1 MAADNTVVDTP
12 TSDTGAARTGP
23 LSGITVVDLSRILAG
38 PYCTLMM
45 AELGARVIKVETPGT
60 GDDARHYGPFVNGKS
75 AYFQSVNRGKQ
86 SIALNLKED
95 GDRATFD
102 KLLAKADVVVENF
115 RPGTMEKLG
124 YGWDTLHAKYPKL
137 IYAAASG
144 FGHSGPDMKRP
155 AYDMVVQGMGG
166 IMSITGHEGA
176 PPTRIGTSIG
186 DIGAGLFTAIGVM
199 SALFNRA
206 MTGEA
211 SKVDIGMF
219 DCQVALLENAAM
231 RYFVTGKAPGP
242 LGARHPSITPF
253 QAFNTQDGHII
264 IAAGNDS
271 LFHKMADALGK
282 PEWKDDPRY
291 TTNDLRATHVKE
303 LEAEIEA
310 ILTTAPTGHWME
322 VMDAAGLP
330 AGPINNIGQ
339 AVEYPQAA
347 ARNMVV
353 EVDDPITGPMKV
365 VGNPIK
371 ISGFLDPTTRP
382 PAPNLDQDREQ
393 ILREIEQ

>member
-1 MAADNTVVDTP
+1 MAAEDKA
-12 TSDTGAARTGP
+12 SDQSAAETRTGP

-75 AYFQSVNRGKQ
+75 AYFQSVNRGKE
-86 SIALNLKED
+86 SIALNLKDDADKAVFE
-95 GDRATFD
+95 

-124 YGWDTLHAKYPKL
+124 YGWEDLHAKYPKL
-137 IYAAASG
+137 IYASASG
-144 FGHSGPDMKRP
+144 FGHSGPEMKRP

-166 IMSITGHEGA
+166 IMSITGHPGS

-219 DCQVALLENAAM
+219 DCQLALLENAAM

-253 QAFNTQDGHII
+253 QAFNTKDGHII
-264 IAAGNDS
+264 IAAGNDG
-271 LFHKMADALGK
+271 LFHKMAEALGK
-282 PEWKDDPRY
+282 PEWKTDPRY
-291 TTNDLRATHVKE
+291 ATNDLRATNVTD
-303 LEAEIEA
+303 LEREIEA
-310 ILTTAPTGHWME
+310 VLTAEPTAHWMAA
-322 VMDAAGLP
+322 MDAAGVP
-330 AGPINNIGQ
+330 AGPINDIGQ
-339 AVEYPQAA
+339 AVSYPQAG

-353 EVDDPITGPMKV
+353 SIEDPVTGPMKV

-371 ISGFLDPTTRP
+371 ISGFPDPSTRP
-382 PAPNLDQDREQ
+382 PAPNLDQDRET